1 MSSYIQK
8 KEEQLKLILPENY
21 EYHIHGVS
29 VKESGNVP
37 SEVKL
42 EAHFRV
48 TILKSVGNMSS
59 SGAVFKYMYL

>member
-48 TILKSVGNMSS
+48 NVLD
-59 SGAVFKYMYL
+59 